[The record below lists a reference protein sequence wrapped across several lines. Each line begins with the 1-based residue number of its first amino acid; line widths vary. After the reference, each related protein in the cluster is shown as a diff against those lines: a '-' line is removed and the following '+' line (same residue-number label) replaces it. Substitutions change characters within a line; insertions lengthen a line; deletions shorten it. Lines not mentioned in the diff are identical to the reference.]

1 MAATNVRRSRDFAAK
16 ALDWISQA
24 RVALFRGI
32 SFILSPDLNPRGPS
46 MSRSDIIALL
56 EQFGIL
62 STPQRLEVAEILLEK
77 PQHMSADQIIDR
89 LRETGSSVSKA
100 TVYNTLNLFG
110 ERGIVK
116 EVMVDPVRKFY
127 DSTTHPHH
135 HFYNVDTGELRDI
148 PDEQVRFSE
157 LPPMPDG
164 TRSESIEV
172 LIRIRGE
179 D

>member
-1 MAATNVRRSRDFAAK
+1 
-16 ALDWISQA
+16 
-24 RVALFRGI
+24 
-32 SFILSPDLNPRGPS
+32 
-46 MSRSDIIALL
+46 MSRSDILALF
-56 EQFGIL
+56 EQYGIL

-89 LRETGSSVSKA
+89 LREAGSGVSKA

-116 EVMVDPVRKFY
+116 EVMVDPTRKFY
-127 DSTTHPHH
+127 DSTTRPHH

-172 LIRIRGE
+172 LIRVRGE
-179 D
+179 G